1 LLKKKPVRKSDSAKF
16 FTFAKASCKEFV
28 AAAAK
33 NQYKFP
39 GTDLGIFPGLSG
51 MQAPNQQLAI

>member
-16 FTFAKASCKEFV
+16 FTFVKSKLQRV